1 MHRHTFGVCMH
12 VNNKIG
18 ECKNVTLAART
29 ITGNIIMVINGK
41 NWLAYDTSFL
51 GFASN
56 ISEILA
62 ALADYTQAAAKQPIY
77 IYKYIYTRYIDYWFT
92 CSHLW
97 ICDRKSTVSND
108 GTHHIL
114 IHPFMHV
121 FMHWD
126 LWVLPFC
133 DQKHDCAV
141 LFCFH
146 WNRLDLDCRFCIKL
160 VR

>member
-77 IYKYIYTRYIDYWFT
+77 IYINIFIHDTLTIGLLALTYGFVIVSLQSLMMAHTTFSSIHSCM
-92 CSHLW
+92 CSCIETYGSYLFV
-97 ICDRKSTVSND
+97 IKNTTAR
-108 GTHHIL
+108 
-114 IHPFMHV
+114 
-121 FMHWD
+121 
-126 LWVLPFC
+126 
-133 DQKHDCAV
+133 
-141 LFCFH
+141 FCFVFIEI
-146 WNRLDLDCRFCIKL
+146 D
-160 VR
+160 